1 MKRIKSMPA
10 FIPPMNATLVAAP
23 FENPEWL
30 FEVKWDGF
38 RVETIVDEGRVRTMT
53 RGGLDAARYFGSF
66 LEPPTW
72 IAARQAIVDGEV
84 IAVDEAGEPDFARLQ
99 AGIKG
104 RVAAAAGTAPFL
116 YVVFDLLFVDG
127 RSLLDEPLEERR
139 RLLAAALRPDPRVR
153 FSEHTE
159 GDGLAAFAAA
169 KERGLEGIMA
179 KDRRSPYQPGL
190 RTLTWQKIKIRPE
203 QELVVGGWTTGIGAA
218 TDLAAL
224 LVGVYDD
231 GELRY
236 AGKIGTG
243 FTADKRAELLA
254 LLPSLATDDQPF
266 IAPPPR
272 AASRNAH
279 WVRPELVIRAEFAS
293 WTGDGLVRQAAYK
306 GLDRGKDPHAV
317 RREVAK

>member
-1 MKRIKSMPA
+1 MPA

-23 FENPEWL
+23 FDNPDWL

-38 RVETIVDEGRVRTMT
+38 RVETIVDNGVVRTLT

-84 IAVDEAGEPDFARLQ
+84 IAVDESGEPDFARLQ
-99 AGIKG
+99 SGIKG
-104 RVAAAAGTAPFL
+104 RVLDGAGAPPFL
-116 YVVFDLLFVDG
+116 YEVFDLMYLDG

-139 RLLAAALRPDPRVR
+139 RLLAEALRPDPRVR

-159 GDGLAAFAAA
+159 RDGLAAFAAA

-190 RTLTWQKIKIRPE
+190 RTQTWLKIKIRPE

-231 GELRY
+231 GALRY

-243 FTADKRAELLA
+243 FTAEKRAELLGI
-254 LLPSLATDDQPF
+254 LPSLTTDAQPF
-266 IAPPPR
+266 TSPPPR
-272 AASRNAH
+272 AASRNAL

-293 WTGDGLVRQAAYK
+293 WTTDGLVRQAAYK

-317 RREVAK
+317 RREIAR

>member
-1 MKRIKSMPA
+1 MPA

-23 FENPEWL
+23 FDDPDWL

-38 RVETIVDEGRVRTMT
+38 RVEAIVDKGSVRPLT
-53 RGGLDAARYFGSF
+53 RGGLDASRYFGSF

-72 IAARQAIVDGEV
+72 IAAKQAIVDGEV

-104 RVAAAAGTAPFL
+104 RARDNGGSRPFL
-116 YVVFDLLFVDG
+116 YVVFDLLFIDG
-127 RSLLDEPLEERR
+127 RSLLAEPLEERR
-139 RLLAAALRPDPRVR
+139 RLLVKALRPDPRVR
-153 FSEHTE
+153 FSEHIERE
-159 GDGLAAFAAA
+159 GISAFAAA
-169 KERGLEGIMA
+169 RERRLEGIMA
-179 KDRRSPYQPGL
+179 KNRLSPYEPGR

-218 TDLAAL
+218 TELAAL

-231 GELRY
+231 GVLRY

-243 FTADKRAELLA
+243 FTGTKRAELLA
-254 LLPSLATDDQPF
+254 LLPALASDASPF
-266 IAPPPR
+266 APPPPR
-272 AASRNAH
+272 TASRNAQ

-293 WTGDGLVRQAAYK
+293 WTSDGLVRQAAYK
-306 GLDRGKDPHAV
+306 GLDREKDPHAV
-317 RREVAK
+317 PREIAR